1 MTDYCFF
8 TKDNQA
14 VALEKSDIEGAAQLT
29 NLGFEQQFEEV
40 SASNTQHALS
50 RFHDIRKEKR
60 IDQHNFRAGAFAF
73 PLIGVLTVVAGWLFR
88 RKLP

>member
-1 MTDYCFF
+1 MADYCFF
-8 TKDNQA
+8 TKDNQT
-14 VALEKSDIEGAAQLT
+14 VALVKSDAEGAAQLI
-29 NLGFEQQFEEV
+29 NLGYEQQFEEV
-40 SASNTQHALS
+40 SASNKQHAVS

-88 RKLP
+88 RK